1 MPDATILVIEDE
13 ISQRN
18 ALCAF
23 LKKKN
28 YKYAVAG
35 DRASALQVF
44 QSETIDLV
52 LSDMRLPDGNGEEI
66 LEKVKELRPDI
77 PFILMTAYGNTQQ
90 AVSAMK
96 KGAADYITKPID
108 LNELD
113 LIVRRELERST
124 LVSENRILRDII
136 EKHGRASGLI
146 AQSREMQEVVNTA
159 LRAAAS
165 GATILILGES
175 GTGKEVLARA
185 IHAASPRADRVFIP
199 IHCASLSEGVI
210 QSELFGHEKGAFT
223 GASSRRIG
231 RFEQAQ
237 GGTLFIDEVGDIPLG
252 IQVQLLRVLQERTF
266 ERVGG
271 NQTIYADVRI
281 IAATNKDLN
290 QAIQKNEFRED
301 LYYRLGVISIEIPP
315 LRKRREDITLL
326 VKHFLLKY
334 APARTVTLS
343 REALDVLMKY
353 DWPGNIRELENAVER
368 AVVLSR
374 EDTLTSKDFPCCS
387 QRRILSSPETV
398 RQTLPD
404 MVRELE
410 TTLIHQA
417 LQETQ
422 GNQSQ
427 AARLLGLTERNLRY
441 KLKKYESG
449 ECPSSSF
456 DDLDETETQ

>member
-13 ISQRN
+13 TSQRN
-18 ALCAF
+18 ALGAF
-23 LKKKN
+23 LRKKK
-28 YKYAVAG
+28 YRFIGSG
-35 DRASALQVF
+35 DQTSALQIF

-52 LSDMRLPDGNGEEI
+52 LSDMRLPDGSGEEI
-66 LEKVKELRPDI
+66 LEKVKVLRPDV
-77 PFILMTAYGNTQQ
+77 PFIIMTAYGNTQQ

-96 KGAADYITKPID
+96 KGAVDYITKPID

-113 LIVRRELERST
+113 LIVQRELERST
-124 LVSENRILRDII
+124 LESENRILRDII

-146 AQSREMQEVVNTA
+146 AQSPEMQVVVNTA

-165 GATILILGES
+165 DATILILGES
-175 GTGKEVLARA
+175 GVGKEVLARA

-199 IHCASLSEGVI
+199 IHCASLSEGLI

-223 GASSRRIG
+223 GASSRRVG

-237 GGTLFIDEVGDIPLG
+237 RGTLFIDEVGDIPLG
-252 IQVQLLRVLQERTF
+252 VQVQLLRVLQEKTF

-271 NQTIYADVRI
+271 NQTIHADVRI
-281 IAATNKDLN
+281 IAATNIDL
-290 QAIQKNEFRED
+290 QKAIQNNQFRED
-301 LYYRLGVISIEIPP
+301 LYYRLGVIVIEIPP
-315 LRKRREDITLL
+315 LRKRREDIPLL
-326 VKHFLLKY
+326 IQHFLGKY
-334 APARTVTLS
+334 APARSVSLS
-343 REALDVLMKY
+343 REALDRLMKY

-387 QRRILSSPETV
+387 QRRIPLESGTV
-398 RQTLPD
+398 RQTLPE
-404 MVRELE
+404 MVQELE
-410 TTLIHQA
+410 RTMIRQA

-422 GNQSQ
+422 GNQSH

-449 ECPSSSF
+449 ESTVTSF
-456 DDLDETETQ
+456 DDLDES